1 MDYKKIMELMLS
13 YLEEAII
20 VIDKNY
26 NIIEFNQPSI
36 DITGFVA
43 DDAIGKTVFEVFP
56 NINKINST
64 FYKVLNTGE
73 PIIEQVQNY
82 VNYIGKSVSILTTT
96 VPIIEDGKIQGAIEI
111 FKDLSHVKELSEK
124 ILTLQSTLYGRDSTN
139 RFMPNGTQ
147 YTLSDMIGSSVSM
160 EKLKE
165 KAFKVANSNSP
176 VFVFGETGTG
186 KELLIQGLHNIS
198 NRKEKPFIAQNCGA
212 LPENLLESILFG
224 TVTGSFTGAKD
235 KEGLFELAD
244 GGTLFLDELNSMN
257 LNLQSKLLRVLQ
269 DGMIRRVGS
278 VKTKHVNVRV
288 IVATNVEPKV
298 LLEEQKLRED
308 LYYRL
313 NVIYFQ
319 IPPLRNKKEDISDL
333 VDYFIQNNNV
343 KMNKDINGVDKEV
356 LNYFMSY
363 NWPGNI
369 RELENTIESAMNF
382 ADGEL
387 LTMEDIQIS
396 NSAHI
401 NLRSLKLDTPIIPKG
416 KSLKFAVEEYEK
428 YLIKSALEETNNNCA
443 QAARN
448 LKVPK
453 QTLHGKIKRYELECL
468 ESN

>member
-1 MDYKKIMELMLS
+1 MELMLT

-26 NIIEFNQPSI
+26 KIIDFNQPST

-43 DDAIGKTVFEVFP
+43 EDAIGKTIFQVFP
-56 NINKINST
+56 NINKTSST
-64 FYKVLNTGE
+64 FYRVLNTGE
-73 PIIEQVQNY
+73 PIVEHVQDY
-82 VNYIGKSVSILTTT
+82 KNYIGKSVSILTTT
-96 VPIIEDGKIQGAIEI
+96 IPIIENGKIQGAIEI
-111 FKDLSHVKELSEK
+111 FKDLTHVKELSEK
-124 ILTLQSTLYGRDSTN
+124 ILTLQTTLYSKSGVN
-139 RFMPNGTQ
+139 KFLPNGTQ
-147 YTLSDMIGSSVSM
+147 FKLTDIVGSSESM
-160 EKLKE
+160 QKLKK
-165 KAFKVANSNSP
+165 KAYKVANSNSP

-198 NRKEKPFIAQNCGA
+198 NRKNKPFIAQNCGA

-224 TVTGSFTGAKD
+224 TVQGSFTGAKD

-278 VKTKHVNVRV
+278 VKTKQVDVII
-288 IVATNVEPKV
+288 IVATNVYPKV
-298 LLEEQKLRED
+298 LLDEQKLRED

-319 IPPLRNKKEDISDL
+319 IPTLRDKKEDIPEL
-333 VDYFIQNNNV
+333 INHFINISNL
-343 KMNKDINGVDKEV
+343 KMNKNITGVDSEV
-356 LNYFMSY
+356 LSNFKKY

-387 LTMEDIQIS
+387 LTIDDIQTQRMPSMRIEVATVS
-396 NSAHI
+396 Q
-401 NLRSLKLDTPIIPKG
+401 PEIPKG
-416 KSLKFAVEEYEK
+416 KSLKDAVEEYEK
-428 YLIKSALEETNNNCA
+428 YLIKVAIEEAGQNCA
-443 QAARN
+443 KAARN
-448 LKVPK
+448 LKIPK

-468 ESN
+468 ENIQSQN